1 MTQKIITLLLTI
13 ASLTACQAG
22 QERNDDP
29 KSVRQEGDTIFVGGQ
44 SPILSRLRTD
54 IVNLEPYRQEV
65 TTSCEIKA
73 IPSQYAEIASPFAG
87 RINQSFVRL
96 GQKVAPGT
104 PIFSISSPDFFEA
117 GKNYFHARQE
127 MGLALKN
134 YKREKDLF
142 DNRVSAQKEVEEA
155 EANYE
160 LAKQEFE
167 NARVSLEVY
176 QIDPQD
182 LKLGQPLVVRSPIA
196 GEVVTDKIVMGQYI
210 QDDAEPIA
218 IIADLNQVWA
228 IANVKEKDL
237 HLIQDLESVEI
248 QLIAMPDQTFSGEIY
263 HVNEMLD
270 PESRSVEVIIAC
282 DNHDRQIKPAMYGH
296 VRLIGREK
304 KAIRIPTSA
313 LLQDEN
319 SAYVLR
325 SIGNNRFI
333 KQPVTTGNDVNG
345 ETIVFKGLTANDSI
359 VVAGAFYLL
368 DIK

>member
-1 MTQKIITLLLTI
+1 MKKLMSKKQLGALVVALIITAAGLAAWVAQLTTGLLATTNMGNVFCWGLLI
-13 ASLTACQAG
+13 GMFAFCVGFGA
-22 QERNDDP
+22 
-29 KSVRQEGDTIFVGGQ
+29 GGQ
-44 SPILSRLRTD
+44 LAASYIVLSERPELQRFALPAQA
-54 IVNLEPYRQEV
+54 VGLGG
-65 TTSCEIKA
+65 A
-73 IPSQYAEIASPFAG
+73 IGAS
-87 RINQSFVRL
+87 V
-96 GQKVAPGT
+96 
-104 PIFSISSPDFFEA
+104 
-117 GKNYFHARQE
+117 
-127 MGLALKN
+127 
-134 YKREKDLF
+134 
-142 DNRVSAQKEVEEA
+142 
-155 EANYE
+155 
-160 LAKQEFE
+160 
-167 NARVSLEVY
+167 
-176 QIDPQD
+176 
-182 LKLGQPLVVRSPIA
+182 
-196 GEVVTDKIVMGQYI
+196 
-210 QDDAEPIA
+210 A

-333 KQPVTTGNDVNG
+333 KQPVTTGNDENG

>member
-1 MTQKIITLLLTI
+1 MKVYYDKDADL
-13 ASLTACQAG
+13 
-22 QERNDDP
+22 
-29 KSVRQEGDTIFVGGQ
+29 SV
-44 SPILSRLRTD
+44 
-54 IVNLEPYRQEV
+54 
-65 TTSCEIKA
+65 
-73 IPSQYAEIASPFAG
+73 
-87 RINQSFVRL
+87 
-96 GQKVAPGT
+96 
-104 PIFSISSPDFFEA
+104 
-117 GKNYFHARQE
+117 
-127 MGLALKN
+127 LKN
-134 YKREKDLF
+134 KTVAIIGYG
-142 DNRVSAQKEVEEA
+142 SQGHAHAQNLRDSGVKVVVGQRPGGP
-155 EANYE
+155 NYE

-333 KQPVTTGNDVNG
+333 KQPVTTGNDENG